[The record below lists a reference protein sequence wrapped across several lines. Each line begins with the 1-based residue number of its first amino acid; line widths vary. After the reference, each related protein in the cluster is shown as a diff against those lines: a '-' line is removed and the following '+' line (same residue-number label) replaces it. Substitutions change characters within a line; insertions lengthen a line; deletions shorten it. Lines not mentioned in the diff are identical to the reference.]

1 MGSNSLRRRLTI
13 TYTAALAL
21 GLLIFAFFSLMTI
34 DRTLENTLD
43 ARLATTAR
51 AFAATAVGHI
61 SGSKVDSATV
71 RRLVNELGI
80 QQNGAIV
87 TNKSSTAMQSMNVPA
102 AVARVAR
109 RATGD
114 TITYATVAGDDGLR
128 VAALPMVSGSGG
140 PATIVLWR
148 PLDVIADYE
157 RIAVTVLAV
166 ASLLILA
173 GAFIA
178 GTIIVGRGL
187 EPLSTMAAA
196 ASEIEAHDIT
206 RRLSNSSWDE
216 ELRKFAATFDRML
229 DRLQSAFHRQRQFTA
244 DASHDLRGPLAAIRA
259 EVDLALAR
267 SRDGDTDDAAF
278 RSIRDEVMEFDRL
291 LEGLLLAAR
300 ADAGPL
306 KSTAIDLADLAARAT
321 GRLQPFA
328 ISRHVHISNDIKTA
342 PVIVGDADI
351 LERVLISLL
360 HNGIKFSPPD
370 GTVSL
375 CVLDSTKT
383 VSLIVRDEGP
393 GFSNEA
399 LKNAFE
405 RFWRDDAARGRSGTG
420 LGLAIAKS
428 AVERV
433 GGSILIRNVRSGGA
447 EIETVFPLAVR

>member
-1 MGSNSLRRRLTI
+1 
-13 TYTAALAL
+13 
-21 GLLIFAFFSLMTI
+21 MTI

-51 AFAATAVGHI
+51 AFAATAIGHI
-61 SGSKVDSATV
+61 SNSRVDSATAQ
-71 RRLVNELGI
+71 RLVNELGI
-80 QQNGAIV
+80 QQNGAILIGDG
-87 TNKSSTAMQSMNVPA
+87 TAAMQSINVPA

-109 RATGD
+109 SASGD
-114 TITYATVAGDDGLR
+114 AITYATVSGDDGLR
-128 VAALPMVSGSGG
+128 VAALPIGSGTG
-140 PATIVLWR
+140 GSATIVLWR
-148 PLDVIADYE
+148 PIDFIADYE
-157 RIAVTVLAV
+157 RIAGTTLAV
-166 ASLLILA
+166 ASLLIIV
-173 GAFIA
+173 GAFVA
-178 GTIIVGRGL
+178 GSIIVGRGL
-187 EPLSTMAAA
+187 EPLGAMAAV
-196 ASEIEAHDIT
+196 ASEIEAHDLS
-206 RRLSNSSWDE
+206 RRLSNGSWDE

-229 DRLQSAFHRQRQFTA
+229 DRLASAFDRQRQFTA
-244 DASHDLRGPLAAIRA
+244 DASHDLRGPLAVIRA

-267 SRDGDTDDAAF
+267 SRDGEADEAAF
-278 RSIRDEVMEFDRL
+278 RSIRDEVLEFDRL

-328 ISRHVHISNDIKTA
+328 LSRHVHISNDVKTA

-351 LERVLISLL
+351 LERVLVSLL

-399 LKNAFE
+399 LRMPSSAFGE
-405 RFWRDDAARGRSGTG
+405 MMLLADEAARDWASRLPRAPLNVSGDP
-420 LGLAIAKS
+420 
-428 AVERV
+428 
-433 GGSILIRNVRSGGA
+433 
-447 EIETVFPLAVR
+447 F

>member
-1 MGSNSLRRRLTI
+1 MPASNMHPPGNRMIRL
-13 TYTAALAL
+13 
-21 GLLIFAFFSLMTI
+21 S
-34 DRTLENTLD
+34 
-43 ARLATTAR
+43 
-51 AFAATAVGHI
+51 
-61 SGSKVDSATV
+61 
-71 RRLVNELGI
+71 
-80 QQNGAIV
+80 
-87 TNKSSTAMQSMNVPA
+87 
-102 AVARVAR
+102 
-109 RATGD
+109 
-114 TITYATVAGDDGLR
+114 
-128 VAALPMVSGSGG
+128 
-140 PATIVLWR
+140 
-148 PLDVIADYE
+148 
-157 RIAVTVLAV
+157 
-166 ASLLILA
+166 
-173 GAFIA
+173 
-178 GTIIVGRGL
+178 
-187 EPLSTMAAA
+187 
-196 ASEIEAHDIT
+196 

-244 DASHDLRGPLAAIRA
+244 DASHDLRGPLAVIRA

-267 SRDGDTDDAAF
+267 SRDGETDEAAF

-342 PVIVGDADI
+342 PVIVGDAEI

-420 LGLAIAKS
+420 LGLAIAKT

-447 EIETVFPLAVR
+447 EIETVFPLARR